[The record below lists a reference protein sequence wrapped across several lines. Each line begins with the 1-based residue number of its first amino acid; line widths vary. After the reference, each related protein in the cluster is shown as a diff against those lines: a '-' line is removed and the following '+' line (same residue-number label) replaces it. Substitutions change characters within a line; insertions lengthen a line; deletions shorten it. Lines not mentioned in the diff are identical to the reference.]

1 MTRVGEAMVI
11 GLIEALSASWL
22 AAQPSAPTFG
32 VGSTSAY
39 VLTAWDMQTS
49 SSTSQWEQD
58 PANGHR
64 YLTGGAG
71 LLTAGVRLPSG
82 AQIVGAWL
90 EACDSSDIGG
100 VSFGLFR
107 FDSVFGGPVTELA
120 TLETGTGYNLGCSSW
135 ATELAVPETVDNQY
149 YRYLVQG
156 GNETIDGLTTVGAI
170 RIYYRLQVS
179 PAGFPSFNDVPAS
192 DPGFQFIEALVSSG
206 ITAGCGNGN
215 YCPDAPL
222 TRRQM
227 AVFLA
232 KALGLHWPD
241 IPGVN

>member
-1 MTRVGEAMVI
+1 VNQLS
-11 GLIEALSASWL
+11 GLRRTAIVPGLVL
-22 AAQPSAPTFG
+22 AATLLASPSATFALDPSLQIG
-32 VGSTSAY
+32 QYAHTSWTLRDGY
-39 VLTAWDMQTS
+39 SL
-49 SSTSQWEQD
+49 
-58 PANGHR
+58 
-64 YLTGGAG
+64 
-71 LLTAGVRLPSG
+71 
-82 AQIVGAWL
+82 
-90 EACDSSDIGG
+90 GG
-100 VSFGLFR
+100 VFAMAQTPDGYLWLGGEFGLFR